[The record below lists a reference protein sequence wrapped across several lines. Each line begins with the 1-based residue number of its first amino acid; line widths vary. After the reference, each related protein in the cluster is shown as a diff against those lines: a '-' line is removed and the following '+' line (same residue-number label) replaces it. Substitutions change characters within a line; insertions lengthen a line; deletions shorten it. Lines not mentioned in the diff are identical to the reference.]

1 MSFKDFVQEFFIIT
15 PKPFKNSIKI
25 NLKEYKELL
34 SNSTLSSTRKR
45 INVILNDYKG
55 EIPIF
60 CENSKKFYLCDI
72 VSKNVREIKTRED
85 KELCGTLLNAM
96 YVKEFKG
103 TKEKLEEIKATKYNW
118 DVPGFIFNA

>member
-1 MSFKDFVQEFFIIT
+1 MTFKDFCTDFDIVT
-15 PKPFKNSIKI
+15 PKPNKISIKI

-34 SNSTLSSTRKR
+34 NNSTLSNTRKK
-45 INVILNDYKG
+45 INVILNEGKG

-60 CENSKKFYLCDI
+60 CEQFKKFYLCDI
-72 VSKNVREIKTRED
+72 ITKNVREIKTRED

-103 TKEKLEEIKATKYNW
+103 SKEKLEEIKTTKYNW
-118 DVPGFIFNA
+118 DVPGFVFSI

>member
-1 MSFKDFVQEFFIIT
+1 MSFKDFVQEFEIIT
-15 PKPFKNSIKI
+15 PKPNKNSIKI

-34 SNSTLSSTRKR
+34 SNSVLASTRKK
-45 INVILNDYKG
+45 INIIINDCKG
-55 EIPIF
+55 EIPVY
-60 CENSKKFYLCDI
+60 CESAKKFYLCDI

-103 TKEKLEEIKATKYNW
+103 TKEKLEEIKTTKYNW
-118 DVPGFIFNA
+118 DVPGFIFNV

>member
-1 MSFKDFVQEFFIIT
+1 MSFKEFVQEFTIIT

-34 SNSTLSSTRKR
+34 SNSTLSSSRKR

-55 EIPIF
+55 EIPVF
-60 CENSKKFYLCDI
+60 CESSKRFYICDI
-72 VSKNVREIKTRED
+72 ISKNVREIKTRED

-96 YVKEFKG
+96 YVKDFKG
-103 TKEKLEEIKATKYNW
+103 PKEKLEEIKTTKYNW